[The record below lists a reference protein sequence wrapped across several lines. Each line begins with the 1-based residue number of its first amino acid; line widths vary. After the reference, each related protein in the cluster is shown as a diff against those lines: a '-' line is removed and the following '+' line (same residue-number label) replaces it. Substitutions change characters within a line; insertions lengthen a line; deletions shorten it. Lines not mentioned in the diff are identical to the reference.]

1 MTFESKAH
9 FFFKLLSGS
18 AVCSES
24 EHLLVRSHV
33 QLHDLLCEVESFK
46 DSSDLAPVE
55 TDNSAFLLPG
65 VHG

>member
-1 MTFESKAH
+1 MQ
-9 FFFKLLSGS
+9 
-18 AVCSES
+18 
-24 EHLLVRSHV
+24 SHV